1 MTPFWLAAA
10 FLQLAFLLL
19 RMTCP
24 CAAARADESVPNNP
38 AWRLE
43 LATGPHEGVVP
54 VSVDRDR
61 STWQAAAGQPDPGS
75 LAEVS
80 TSEIV
85 RWGRCPPWPQGPMVL
100 LADGGLIAGHIE
112 TLDAN
117 TCVITSTTFG
127 RIELPAVAV
136 RGYRA
141 SVATGPVSLEPTAR
155 EARSRL
161 PASHR
166 SRPAEP
172 RQALGVLLLANRDRV
187 AASTIRW
194 QADVLTVETT
204 AGTVLI
210 PQASVQAIDFGSPI
224 LPSPTVATAVHGQ
237 SQRILV
243 AIVDGS
249 RFTIQQ
255 LQPTMTGAA
264 PTPQAQ
270 TALNQTALN
279 QTALNQTALTQT
291 ALTQT
296 ALNQTSL
303 TLTGMSD
310 RDRPLLVSCVSDD
323 IVALAVDDGSARL
336 LALHEASAATHAP
349 ECGSLWP
356 LARGHTLT
364 GDWPSLRGETA
375 FTALGIHAA
384 ARVRYRLPRP
394 ADRFEATFAIDD
406 SAGQG
411 GSVVVKVR
419 TRSADAGNAG
429 NAGNVGNTGTDRN
442 EGFALDTPD
451 PPDASMRE
459 VFVSPVLRGG
469 DDPIVIRAPLDKA
482 TDLELVVET
491 ADGADVLDR
500 TLWLDPRVITTP
512 E

>member
-1 MTPFWLAAA
+1 MKPFWMAA
-10 FLQLAFLLL
+10 AFLLL

-24 CAAARADESVPNNP
+24 CAAAQADESVPSNP

-61 STWQAAAGQPDPGS
+61 STWQAAAGQPRPGS

-141 SVATGPVSLEPTAR
+141 SVATGPVSLETTSGV
-155 EARSRL
+155 ERSRL
-161 PASHR
+161 TPSQL

-172 RQALGVLLLANRDRV
+172 RQALGVLLLANRDRI

-210 PQASVQAIDFGSPI
+210 PRSSVQAIDFALPI
-224 LPSPTVATAVHGQ
+224 LPSPTLATLVRGH

-249 RFTIQQ
+249 RFTIHQ
-255 LQPTMTGAA
+255 LAPTMIGAE

-270 TALNQTALN
+270 TS
-279 QTALNQTALTQT
+279 LTPT
-291 ALTQT
+291 SLA
-296 ALNQTSL
+296 QTSL

-310 RDRPLLVSCVSDD
+310 RDRPLVVSCVSDD
-323 IVALAVDDGSARL
+323 IVALAVDDGSARF
-336 LALHEASAATHAP
+336 LALHEASAATHTP
-349 ECGSLWP
+349 ECGSPWP
-356 LARGHTLT
+356 LARGHALT
-364 GDWPSLRGETA
+364 GDWPGLRGETA
-375 FTALGIHAA
+375 FTALGIHGA

-394 ADRFEATFAIDD
+394 ADRFESTVAIDD

-411 GSVVVKVR
+411 GSVVVKIR
-419 TRSADAGNAG
+419 TRPADAGNAG
-429 NAGNVGNTGTDRN
+429 NARNAGNTGKDRN
-442 EGFALDTPD
+442 DGVALDT
-451 PPDASMRE
+451 PDASMRE

-469 DDPIVIRAPLDKA
+469 DEPIVIRAPLDKA

-491 ADGADVLDR
+491 ADGADILDR

>member
-161 PASHR
+161 PASR
-166 SRPAEP
+166 LSRPAEP

-279 QTALNQTALTQT
+279 QT
-291 ALTQT
+291 
-296 ALNQTSL
+296 SL

-310 RDRPLLVSCVSDD
+310 RDRPLVVSCVSDD

-394 ADRFEATFAIDD
+394 ADRFEATVAIDD

-419 TRSADAGNAG
+419 TRPADAGNAG
-429 NAGNVGNTGTDRN
+429 NAGNTGTDRN
-442 EGFALDTPD
+442 DGFALDTPD
-451 PPDASMRE
+451 PPDASKRE

-491 ADGADVLDR
+491 ADGADILDR

>member
-1 MTPFWLAAA
+1 MKPFWLAAT

-24 CAAARADESVPNNP
+24 CAAARADESVPSNP

-80 TSEIV
+80 TSKIV

-141 SVATGPVSLEPTAR
+141 SVATGPVSLETTSGVAGF
-155 EARSRL
+155 RL
-161 PASHR
+161 PASR
-166 SRPAEP
+166 LSRPAEP

-210 PQASVQAIDFGSPI
+210 PRSSVQAVDFALPI
-224 LPSPTVATAVHGQ
+224 LPSPTLATLVRGH

-249 RFTIQQ
+249 RFTIDQ
-255 LQPTMTGAA
+255 LEPTMIGAA
-264 PTPQAQ
+264 AIPQA
-270 TALNQTALN
+270 
-279 QTALNQTALTQT
+279 
-291 ALTQT
+291 
-296 ALNQTSL
+296 QTSL

-310 RDRPLLVSCVSDD
+310 RDRPLVVSCVSDD

-349 ECGSLWP
+349 ECGSPWP
-356 LARGHTLT
+356 LARGHALT
-364 GDWPSLRGETA
+364 GDWPGLRGETA

-394 ADRFEATFAIDD
+394 ADRFEATVAIDD

-411 GSVVVKVR
+411 GSVVVKIR
-419 TRSADAGNAG
+419 TLPADA
-429 NAGNVGNTGTDRN
+429 GNTGTDRN
-442 EGFALDTPD
+442 DGFALDTPD

-491 ADGADVLDR
+491 ADGADILDR

>member
-1 MTPFWLAAA
+1 MKPFWLAAT

-24 CAAARADESVPNNP
+24 CAAARADESVPSNP

-80 TSEIV
+80 TSKIV

-141 SVATGPVSLEPTAR
+141 SVATGPVSLETTSGVAGF
-155 EARSRL
+155 RL
-161 PASHR
+161 PASR
-166 SRPAEP
+166 LSRPAEP

-210 PQASVQAIDFGSPI
+210 PRSSVQAVDFALPI
-224 LPSPTVATAVHGQ
+224 LPSPTLATLVRGH

-249 RFTIQQ
+249 RFTIDQ
-255 LQPTMTGAA
+255 LEPTMIGAA
-264 PTPQAQ
+264 PIPQA
-270 TALNQTALN
+270 
-279 QTALNQTALTQT
+279 
-291 ALTQT
+291 
-296 ALNQTSL
+296 QTSL

-310 RDRPLLVSCVSDD
+310 RDRPLVVSCVSDD

-349 ECGSLWP
+349 ECGSPWP
-356 LARGHTLT
+356 LARGHALT
-364 GDWPSLRGETA
+364 GDWPGLRGETA

-394 ADRFEATFAIDD
+394 ADRFEATVAIDD

-411 GSVVVKVR
+411 GSVVVKIR
-419 TRSADAGNAG
+419 TLPADA
-429 NAGNVGNTGTDRN
+429 GNTGTDRN
-442 EGFALDTPD
+442 DGFALDTPD

-491 ADGADVLDR
+491 ADGADILDR

>member
-24 CAAARADESVPNNP
+24 CAAARADESVPSNP

-75 LAEVS
+75 LAEVC

-112 TLDAN
+112 TLDAD

-155 EARSRL
+155 EARSSL

-194 QADVLTVETT
+194 QAGVLTVETA

-210 PQASVQAIDFGSPI
+210 PRSSVQAIDFALPI
-224 LPSPTVATAVHGQ
+224 LPSPTLATLVHGQ

-255 LQPTMTGAA
+255 LQPTMAGAA

-270 TALNQTALN
+270 TAF
-279 QTALNQTALTQT
+279 
-291 ALTQT
+291 TQT

-310 RDRPLLVSCVSDD
+310 RDRPLVVSCVSDD
-323 IVALAVDDGSARL
+323 IVALAVDDGSARFL
-336 LALHEASAATHAP
+336 TLHEASAATHAP

-394 ADRFEATFAIDD
+394 ADRFEATVAIDD

-419 TRSADAGNAG
+419 TLPADAGNAG
-429 NAGNVGNTGTDRN
+429 NTGTDRN
-442 EGFALDTPD
+442 DGFALDTPD
-451 PPDASMRE
+451 ASKRE

-469 DDPIVIRAPLDKA
+469 DDPIVIRAPLDRA

-491 ADGADVLDR
+491 ADGADILDR

>member
-1 MTPFWLAAA
+1 MKPFWLAAA

-24 CAAARADESVPNNP
+24 CAAARADESVPSNP

-80 TSEIV
+80 TSKIV

-127 RIELPAVAV
+127 RIELPAAAV

-141 SVATGPVSLEPTAR
+141 SVATGPGSLEPTSGVAGF
-155 EARSRL
+155 RL
-161 PASHR
+161 PASR
-166 SRPAEP
+166 LSRPAARPAEP

-210 PQASVQAIDFGSPI
+210 PRSSVQAIDFALPI
-224 LPSPTVATAVHGQ
+224 LPSPTLATLVRGH

-249 RFTIQQ
+249 RFTIDQ
-255 LQPTMTGAA
+255 LEPTMIGAPA
-264 PTPQAQ
+264 TPQAQ
-270 TALNQTALN
+270 TG
-279 QTALNQTALTQT
+279 LTPT
-291 ALTQT
+291 SLA
-296 ALNQTSL
+296 QTSL

-310 RDRPLLVSCVSDD
+310 RDRPLVVSCVSDD
-323 IVALAVDDGSARL
+323 IVALAVDDGSARF
-336 LALHEASAATHAP
+336 LALHEASAATHTP
-349 ECGSLWP
+349 ECGSPWP
-356 LARGHTLT
+356 LARGHALT
-364 GDWPSLRGETA
+364 GDWPGLRGKTA

-394 ADRFEATFAIDD
+394 ADRFEATVAIDD

-411 GSVVVKVR
+411 GSVVVKIR
-419 TRSADAGNAG
+419 TRPADAGNAG
-429 NAGNVGNTGTDRN
+429 KDRNAGVALDA
-442 EGFALDTPD
+442 ALDTPD

-469 DDPIVIRAPLDKA
+469 DEPIVIRAPLDKA

-491 ADGADVLDR
+491 AAGADILDR

>member
-1 MTPFWLAAA
+1 MKPFWLAAA
-10 FLQLAFLLL
+10 LMLLDFLLL

-24 CAAARADESVPNNP
+24 YAAARADESVPSNP

-43 LATGPHEGVVP
+43 LATGPQEGLVP

-61 STWQAAAGQPDPGS
+61 STWQAAASRPVLGS
-75 LAEVS
+75 LVEVS

-100 LADGGLIAGHIE
+100 FADGGLIAGQIE

-117 TCVITSTTFG
+117 ICVIRSTILG
-127 RIELPAVAV
+127 RLNLPAAAV

-141 SVATGPVSLEPTAR
+141 SVATGPVLLEPTSHLSKPAAR
-155 EARSRL
+155 
-161 PASHR
+161 PAAN
-166 SRPAEP
+166 PAEP
-172 RQALGVLLLANRDRV
+172 RQALGVLLLTNRDRI

-204 AGTVLI
+204 TGTVLI
-210 PQASVQAIDFGSPI
+210 PRSSVQAIDFALPI
-224 LPSPTVATAVHGQ
+224 LPSPTIATAVRGQ
-237 SQRILV
+237 SQRIIV
-243 AIVDGS
+243 ALVDGS

-270 TALNQTALN
+270 TSLAQTALPP
-279 QTALNQTALTQT
+279 TSLPH
-291 ALTQT
+291 
-296 ALNQTSL
+296 TSL

-323 IVALAVDDGSARL
+323 IVALAVDNSSARF
-336 LALHEASAATHAP
+336 LALHEASAATHTP
-349 ECGSLWP
+349 ECGSPWP
-356 LARGHTLT
+356 LARGHALT
-364 GDWPSLRGETA
+364 GDWPGLRGETA
-375 FTALGIHAA
+375 FTALGIHGA

-394 ADRFEATFAIDD
+394 ADRFEATVAIDD

-411 GSVVVKVR
+411 GSVVVKIR
-419 TRSADAGNAG
+419 TRPAD
-429 NAGNVGNTGTDRN
+429 AGNVGNVGNAGSAGNARNTGKDRN
-442 EGFALDTPD
+442 DSVALDTAPD
-451 PPDASMRE
+451 AADTPDASMRE

-469 DDPIVIRAPLDKA
+469 DEPIVIRAPLGKA

-491 ADGADVLDR
+491 ADGADILDR